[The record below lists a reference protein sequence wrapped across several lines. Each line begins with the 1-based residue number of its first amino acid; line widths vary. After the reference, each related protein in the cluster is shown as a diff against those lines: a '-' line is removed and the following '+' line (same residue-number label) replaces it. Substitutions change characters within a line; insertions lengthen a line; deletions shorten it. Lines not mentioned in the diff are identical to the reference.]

1 MPTSQVGFSTCLVP
15 SRDEILG
22 DNAEKQLC
30 RVVHDKNTNKHWVVV
45 HQKGRWVLGG
55 EPETDF
61 LSSLATIY
69 QANPYFVA
77 KLTSF
82 FCCFNQKRNYAGLYM
97 IGMPMNT
104 HYWFIREVHESWER
118 DQRHVLCP
126 TSPCSTKWNPNFEQN
141 WVVLWLF
148 CPKTQLCRIV
158 HCKNTSNNSLL
169 VNHKGASVLGGKPK
183 ADFLP
188 NLVTTER
195 DQPIIWSKIECVCGY
210 VDHKCNYIG
219 SYTIRVPIKTHY

>member
-1 MPTSQVGFSTCLVP
+1 MPTSQVGFSNCRVP

-22 DNAEKQLC
+22 DNAEKQLF
-30 RVVHDKNTNKHWVVV
+30 RVIHDKNANKHWALV
-45 HQKGRWVLGG
+45 HQKGRRVLGG

-77 KLTSF
+77 NLTSF
-82 FCCFNQKRNYAGLYM
+82 FCCFNQKRNYAGLHM
-97 IGMPMNT
+97 IGMPIHT

-118 DQRHVLCP
+118 DQRHVSCP
-126 TSPCSTKWNPNFEQN
+126 TSPHSTKRNPNFEQI

-148 CPKTQLCRIV
+148 CQKTQLYGIV

-169 VNHKGASVLGGKPK
+169 VHHKGASVLGGEPK
-183 ADFLP
+183 TDFLP
-188 NLVTTER
+188 NLVIT
-195 DQPIIWSKIECVCGY
+195 
-210 VDHKCNYIG
+210 
-219 SYTIRVPIKTHY
+219 